1 LHENAWKSQILFVYL
16 YINKVNN
23 NKNQNQMKKVNL
35 VVENVVVNKVDGRT
49 LNTGRPVNKKSSRQI
64 RLAKQ
69 DFYQIV
75 NNDFQTGKSFTIANQ
90 VYNYVKNE
98 NKINNAN
105 GNAAATVT
113 YVGRTKILAYAYVL
127 GKKVNLEL
135 NLKTLKFTK

>member
-1 LHENAWKSQILFVYL
+1 
-16 YINKVNN
+16 
-23 NKNQNQMKKVNL
+23 MKKVNL
-35 VVENVVVNKVDGRT
+35 VVENVVVENKVDRRT

-69 DFYQIV
+69 DFYQVV
-75 NNDFQTGKSFTIANQ
+75 NNDFQTGKSFIIANK
-90 VYNYVKNE
+90 VYNYVKDDNQ
-98 NKINNAN
+98 IND
-105 GNAAATVT
+105 GVTGYRAAKVT

>member
-1 LHENAWKSQILFVYL
+1 
-16 YINKVNN
+16 
-23 NKNQNQMKKVNL
+23 MKKVNL
-35 VVENVVVNKVDGRT
+35 VVENVVVGDIDNCRFSEGKVDGRT

-75 NNDFQTGKSFTIANQ
+75 NNDFQTGKSFTIANK
-90 VYNYVKNE
+90 VYNYVKND
-98 NKINNAN
+98 NVINDVN
-105 GNAAATVT
+105 GYAIATVN

-135 NLKTLKFTK
+135 NLKTLKFIK

>member
-1 LHENAWKSQILFVYL
+1 
-16 YINKVNN
+16 
-23 NKNQNQMKKVNL
+23 MKKVNL
-35 VVENVVVNKVDGRT
+35 VVENVVVGDIDNCRFSEGKIDGRT

-69 DFYQIV
+69 DFYQVV
-75 NNDFQTGKSFTIANQ
+75 NNDFQTGKSFTIANK
-90 VYNYVKNE
+90 VYNYVKND
-98 NKINNAN
+98 NVINDVN
-105 GNAAATVT
+105 GYAVATVN

>member
-1 LHENAWKSQILFVYL
+1 MFRY
-16 YINKVNN
+16 
-23 NKNQNQMKKVNL
+23 KKVNV

-90 VYNYVKNE
+90 VYNYVKNA

-113 YVGRTKILAYAYVL
+113 YIGRTKILAYAYVL

>member
-1 LHENAWKSQILFVYL
+1 
-16 YINKVNN
+16 
-23 NKNQNQMKKVNL
+23 MKKVNL
-35 VVENVVVNKVDGRT
+35 VVENVVVGDIDNCRFSEGKVDGRT

-75 NNDFQTGKSFTIANQ
+75 NNDFQTGKSFTIANK
-90 VYNYVKNE
+90 VYNYFKDFNT
-98 NKINNAN
+98 INDVN
-105 GNAAATVT
+105 GYAVATVN
-113 YVGRTKILAYAYVL
+113 YIGRTKILAYAYVL

>member
-98 NKINNAN
+98 NAINDVA
-105 GNAAATVT
+105 GYAVATVT

>member
-1 LHENAWKSQILFVYL
+1 
-16 YINKVNN
+16 
-23 NKNQNQMKKVNL
+23 MKKVNL
-35 VVENVVVNKVDGRT
+35 VVENVVVGDIDNCRFSEGKVDGRT

-69 DFYQIV
+69 DFYQVV
-75 NNDFQTGKSFTIANQ
+75 NNDFQTGKSFTIANK
-90 VYNYVKNE
+90 VYNYVKND
-98 NKINNAN
+98 NVINDVN
-105 GNAAATVT
+105 GYAAATVN